1 MAKMITPPTH
11 LNTSISRKVLMEMTI
26 AVPTS
31 QVPDWTKE
39 HQEKFLV
46 RLVEKDGPDT
56 WYNFNEKVMRYANDR
71 LAKDEIFSY
80 DIRRYRPR
88 NLQK

>member
-1 MAKMITPPTH
+1 MITPPTH
-11 LNTSISRKVLMEMTI
+11 LNTSISRKILMEMTI

-31 QVPDWTKE
+31 QIPDWAKE

-56 WYNFNEKVMRYANDR
+56 
-71 LAKDEIFSY
+71 
-80 DIRRYRPR
+80 
-88 NLQK
+88 